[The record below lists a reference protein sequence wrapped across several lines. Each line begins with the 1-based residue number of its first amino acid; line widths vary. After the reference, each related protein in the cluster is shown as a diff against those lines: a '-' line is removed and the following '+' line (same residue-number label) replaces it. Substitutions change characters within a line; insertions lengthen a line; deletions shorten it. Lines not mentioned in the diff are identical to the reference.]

1 MVSAR
6 AYHAAYQVSVT
17 GELIHLSWHS
27 ERLMMSINPAAWCS
41 CEPATVNNRCNPPG
55 KHGELRYCVV
65 PRPNVMSADVLKM
78 KGCAKT
84 ALLLRGLRCP
94 GYIAQIS
101 THSVEFS

>member
-27 ERLMMSINPAAWCS
+27 ERLVISINQAAWCS
-41 CEPATVNNRCNPPG
+41 GGPATVNNRCNPPG

-65 PRPNVMSADVLKM
+65 PRPIVMSAGVLKM
-78 KGCAKT
+78 KGCGRT
-84 ALLLRGLRCP
+84 ALPLVSGARD
-94 GYIAQIS
+94 I
-101 THSVEFS
+101 